1 MNFTIFS
8 AELANMVKEI
18 KVLPVLKANYNK
30 ADDAIYCNFAGN
42 KISVMRKREHHSRE
56 VFQNWNIGKIDNAND
71 FPEILCFC
79 TADIFEILSGFAN
92 DDNREIN
99 CSVDYDNIIVFDNKI
114 RIKGQLSHNSRSV
127 PEIKHEQW
135 IKIPCDMFKSVI
147 DFASDENYRIALEGI
162 HVHIRDNNLIV
173 EGCDAH
179 RAGIKKMPLS
189 ELEYIWITEPDFI
202 IQKEVITAIL
212 KSKTESIQV
221 FYDARYVKCGGITSE
236 MIHQDYPNI
245 AMIIPNHCDQKLE
258 IELKM
263 LEKAVKNLK
272 GKTNKLNDAV
282 EVSAEGITGLFSS
295 EPIAALA
302 AAWQPVHLKRSYL
315 AELVKAVKFLT
326 GNHTVIFERTDKNN
340 SVKVSLKDNTSYT
353 GVLCKIIV

>member
-1 MNFTIFS
+1 MNFTIYS
-8 AELANMVKEI
+8 AELENMVKEI
-18 KVLPVLKANYNK
+18 KVLPVLKANYNR
-30 ADDAIYCNFAGN
+30 ADDAMYLNFAAN
-42 KISVMRKREHHSRE
+42 KISVMRKRTHHSRE
-56 VFQNWNIGKIDNAND
+56 NFQSWTIGKIDNND
-71 FPEILCFC
+71 FPETLCFC
-79 TADIFEILSGFAN
+79 TADIFEVLSGFASS
-92 DDNREIN
+92 DNREIN

-114 RIKGQLSHNSRSV
+114 RIKGQIAHNPRTI
-127 PEIKHEQW
+127 PEFKNEQW
-135 IKIPCDMFKSVI
+135 IKIPCDMFKAVI

-162 HVHIRDNNLIV
+162 HVHTRDNNLIV

-189 ELEYIWITEPDFI
+189 ELEYIWIKEPDFI

-212 KSKTESIQV
+212 KSKSDSVQV
-221 FYDARYVKCGGITSE
+221 FYDERYVRCGGITSE

-245 AMIIPNHCDQKLE
+245 AMIIPSKCDQKLE
-258 IELKM
+258 IELKA

-282 EVSAEGITGLFSS
+282 EVSAEGLTGLFSR
-295 EPIAALA
+295 EPIAGFA
-302 AAWQPVHLKRSYL
+302 ASWNPVHLKRSYL

-326 GNHTVIFERTDKNN
+326 GNHTIIFERTDKNN
-340 SVKVSLKDNTSYT
+340 SVKVSLKDNNSYT

>member
-8 AELANMVKEI
+8 AELENMVKEI
-18 KVLPVLKANYNK
+18 KVLPVLKANYNR
-30 ADDAIYCNFAGN
+30 ADDAMYLNFNGS
-42 KISVMRKREHHSRE
+42 KISVMRKRTNHSRE
-56 VFQNWNIGKIDNAND
+56 IFQSWNIGKIDNND

-79 TADIFEILSGFAN
+79 TADIFEVLSGFAN
-92 DDNREIN
+92 ADNREIN

-114 RIKGQLSHNSRSV
+114 RIKGQSAGFPYM
-127 PEIKHEQW
+127 PEIKNDQW

-162 HVHIRDNNLIV
+162 HVHVRDNNLII

-189 ELEYIWITEPDFI
+189 ELEYIWINEPNFI
-202 IQKEVITAIL
+202 IQKEAITAIL
-212 KSKTESIQV
+212 KSKTDSVQV
-221 FYDARYVKCGGITSE
+221 FYDARYVRCGGITSE

-258 IELKM
+258 IELKV

-282 EVSAEGITGLFSS
+282 EVSEEGLTGLFSR

-302 AAWQPVHLKRSYL
+302 DAWNPVHLKRSYL

-340 SVKVSLKDNTSYT
+340 SVKVSLKDNNSYT

>member
-8 AELANMVKEI
+8 AELENMVKEI
-18 KVLPVLKANYNK
+18 KVLPVLKANYNR
-30 ADDAIYCNFAGN
+30 ADDAMYINFKGS
-42 KISVMRKREHHSRE
+42 KINVMRKRTNHSRE
-56 VFQNWNIGKIDNAND
+56 IFQSWNIGKIDNND

-79 TADIFEILSGFAN
+79 TADIFEVLSGFAN
-92 DDNREIN
+92 ADNREIN
-99 CSVDYDNIIVFDNKI
+99 CGVDYDNIIVFDNKI
-114 RIKGQLSHNSRSV
+114 RIKGQSASFPYM
-127 PEIKHEQW
+127 PEIKNDQW
-135 IKIPCDMFKSVI
+135 IKIPCEMFKAVI

-162 HVHIRDNNLIV
+162 HVHTRDNNLIV

-189 ELEYIWITEPDFI
+189 ELEYNWTKEPDFI

-212 KSKTESIQV
+212 KSKAENVQV
-221 FYDARYVKCGGITSE
+221 FYDARYVRCGGITSE

-258 IELKM
+258 IELKA

-282 EVSAEGITGLFSS
+282 EVSAEGLTGLFSC

-302 AAWQPVHLKRSYL
+302 AAWNPVHLKRSYL
-315 AELVKAVKFLT
+315 AELCKAVKFLT
-326 GNHTVIFERTDKNN
+326 GNKTVIFERTDKNN

>member
-8 AELANMVKEI
+8 AELENMVKEI
-18 KVLPVLKANYNK
+18 KVLPVLKANYNR
-30 ADDAIYCNFAGN
+30 ADDAMYINFAGN
-42 KISVMRKREHHSRE
+42 KISVMRKRTNHSRE
-56 VFQNWNIGKIDNAND
+56 IFQSWNIGKIDNND

-79 TADIFEILSGFAN
+79 TADIFEVLSGFAN
-92 DDNREIN
+92 ADNREIN

-114 RIKGQLSHNSRSV
+114 RIKGQSASFPYM
-127 PEIKHEQW
+127 PELKNDQW
-135 IKIPCDMFKSVI
+135 IKIPCDMFKAVI

-189 ELEYIWITEPDFI
+189 ELEYTWIKEPDFI

-212 KSKTESIQV
+212 KSKKESVQV
-221 FYDARYVKCGGITSE
+221 FYDARYVRCGGITSE

-282 EVSAEGITGLFSS
+282 EVSEEGLTGLFSR

-302 AAWQPVHLKRSYL
+302 ASWQPVHLKRSYL

-326 GNHTVIFERTDKNN
+326 GNHTVIFEKMNKNN

>member
-1 MNFTIFS
+1 MNFTIYS
-8 AELANMVKEI
+8 AELENMVKEI
-18 KVLPVLKANYNK
+18 KVLPILKANYNR
-30 ADDAIYCNFAGN
+30 ADDAMYLNFAES
-42 KISVMRKREHHSRE
+42 KISVMRKRTHHSRE
-56 VFQNWNIGKIDNAND
+56 NFQSWTIGKIDNND
-71 FPEILCFC
+71 FPETLCFC
-79 TADIFEILSGFAN
+79 TADIFEVLSGFASS
-92 DDNREIN
+92 DNREIN

-114 RIKGQLSHNSRSV
+114 RIKGQISHNPRTI
-127 PEIKHEQW
+127 PEFKNEQW
-135 IKIPCDMFKSVI
+135 IKIPCEMFKSVI

-189 ELEYIWITEPDFI
+189 ELEYIWIKEPDFI

-212 KSKTESIQV
+212 KSKADSVQV
-221 FYDARYVKCGGITSE
+221 FYDERYVRCGGITSE

-245 AMIIPNHCDQKLE
+245 AMIIPSHCDQKLE
-258 IELKM
+258 IELKA

-282 EVSAEGITGLFSS
+282 EVSAEGLTGLFSR
-295 EPIAALA
+295 EPIAGFA
-302 AAWQPVHLKRSYL
+302 ASWNPVHLKRSYL
-315 AELVKAVKFLT
+315 AEVVKAVKFLT
-326 GNHTVIFERTDKNN
+326 GNHTIIFERTDKNN
-340 SVKVSLKDNTSYT
+340 SVKVSLKDNNSYT

>member
-8 AELANMVKEI
+8 AELENMVKEI
-18 KVLPVLKANYNK
+18 KVLPVLKANYNR
-30 ADDAIYCNFAGN
+30 ADDAMYINFKGS
-42 KISVMRKREHHSRE
+42 KISVMRKRTNHSRE
-56 VFQNWNIGKIDNAND
+56 IFQSWNIGKIDNND

-79 TADIFEILSGFAN
+79 TADIFEVLAGFASP
-92 DDNREIN
+92 DNREIN

-114 RIKGQLSHNSRSV
+114 RIKGQSASFPYM
-127 PEIKHEQW
+127 PEIKNDQW
-135 IKIPCDMFKSVI
+135 IKIPCEMFKAVI

-162 HVHIRDNNLIV
+162 HVHTRDNNLIV

-189 ELEYIWITEPDFI
+189 ELEYVWIKEPDFI

-212 KSKTESIQV
+212 KSKKESVQV

-282 EVSAEGITGLFSS
+282 EVSEEGLTGLFSR

-302 AAWQPVHLKRSYL
+302 ASWQPVHLKRSYL

-326 GNHTVIFERTDKNN
+326 GNHTVIFEKMNKNN
-340 SVKVSLKDNTSYT
+340 SVKISLKDNTSYT

>member
-1 MNFTIFS
+1 MNFIIFS
-8 AELANMVKEI
+8 AELENMVKEI
-18 KVLPVLKANYNK
+18 KVLPVLKANYNR
-30 ADDAIYCNFAGN
+30 ADDAMYFNFAGN
-42 KISVMRKREHHSRE
+42 KISVMRKRTNHSRE
-56 VFQNWNIGKIDNAND
+56 IFQSWTIGKIDNND
-71 FPEILCFC
+71 FTENLCFC
-79 TADIFEILSGFAN
+79 TADIFEVLAGFAN
-92 DDNREIN
+92 ADNREIN

-114 RIKGQLSHNSRSV
+114 RIKGQIADPRNI
-127 PEIKHEQW
+127 PEIKNESW

-162 HVHIRDNNLIV
+162 HIHIRDNNLIA

-179 RAGIKKMPLS
+179 RAGIKNMPLS
-189 ELEYIWITEPDFI
+189 ELEYVWIKEPDLI

-212 KSKTESIQV
+212 KSKAETVQV
-221 FYDARYVKCGGITSE
+221 FYDERYAKCNGITSE
-236 MIHQDYPNI
+236 LIHQDYPNI

-258 IELKM
+258 IELKT

-282 EVSAEGITGLFSS
+282 EVSGEAITGIFSS
-295 EPIAALA
+295 EPITALA

-315 AELVKAVKFLT
+315 AEVVKAVKFLT
-326 GNHTVIFERTDKNN
+326 GNHTVIFEKMNKNN
-340 SVKVSLKDNTSYT
+340 SVKVSLKDNSSYT